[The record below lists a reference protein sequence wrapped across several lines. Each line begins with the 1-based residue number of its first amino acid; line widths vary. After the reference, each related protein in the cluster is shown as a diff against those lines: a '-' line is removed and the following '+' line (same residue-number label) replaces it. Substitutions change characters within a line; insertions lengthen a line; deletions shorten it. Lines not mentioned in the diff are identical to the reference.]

1 MSLSDNWAVSER
13 TRDTLSRVASI
24 ALMIAILIFAA
35 GVSAITAMRWAIQG
49 KEVTVPAV
57 IGKSEAEA
65 AEILAANNLVLRV
78 FGKRYSQ
85 VPAGRIVEQIPPE
98 GSRLKSARSV
108 KVLLSAGSQIY
119 AVPNLVGSSLRAAKL
134 TLEQRNYTLGYTSM
148 VRTASGEPLTIQQQD
163 PQPGTQE
170 GANPTVN
177 VLVSS
182 GRSEESFVMPDLVGK
197 RLSEVAARIRAEGFQ
212 IGKVTYRRSQGIDPG
227 LVILQ
232 QPQAGLRLLKRESIV
247 LEVSQ

>member
-1 MSLSDNWAVSER
+1 MSER
-13 TRDTLSRVASI
+13 TRDTVSRVASI

-49 KEVTVPAV
+49 KEVTVPSV

-65 AEILAANNLVLRV
+65 AEILAANNLVLRA

-98 GSRLKSARSV
+98 GSKLKSSRSV
-108 KVLLSAGSQIY
+108 KVLVSAGSQIY

-182 GRSEESFVMPDLVGK
+182 GRVEEFFVMPDVVGK
-197 RLSEVAARIRAEGFQ
+197 RLDQTATRIRAEGFQ
-212 IGKVTYRRSQGIDPG
+212 IGKVSYRRSPGVDPG
-227 LVILQ
+227 VVMQQ
-232 QPQAGLRLLKRESIV
+232 QPQAGLRMSKSEGIV

>member
-1 MSLSDNWAVSER
+1 VSER

-24 ALMIAILIFAA
+24 ALMVAILFIAA

-49 KEVTVPAV
+49 KEVSVPALS
-57 IGKSEAEA
+57 GKSEAEA

-85 VPAGRIVEQIPPE
+85 VPAGRIVEQIPPA
-98 GSRLKSARSV
+98 GSRLKSSRSV
-108 KVLLSAGSQIY
+108 KVLVSAGSQIY

-134 TLEQRNYTLGYTSM
+134 TLDQRNYALGYTSM
-148 VRTASGEPLTIQQQD
+148 VRTASGDPLTVQQQD
-163 PQPGTQE
+163 PQPGTQGTE
-170 GANPTVN
+170 PAVN

-182 GRSEESFVMPDLVGK
+182 GRIEDSFVMPDVVGK
-197 RLSEVAARIRAEGFQ
+197 RLEQVARSIRAEGFQ
-212 IGKVTYRRSQGIDPG
+212 LGKVTYRRAQGVDAG
-227 LVILQ
+227 VVIQQ
-232 QPQAGLRLLKRESIV
+232 QPQAGHRMLKSDSIV